1 MIDENKQNNNINNKE
16 ESEKLTHSTSSGSTL
31 GEVEVLKK
39 QAEEYLDGWKRA
51 KADYL
56 NLKKE
61 MEAQNREI
69 KEWMSKIFLLPLLN
83 ITDGLQKAF
92 SEIPQNFLNEPW
104 VKGIEGIKKQFDDYL
119 KAQGVEAMTAKGE
132 RFDPTKHEAVESVSP
147 DNSIGVRG
155 ESGTVVE
162 ELQKGYLIKGEVLRP
177 AKVKVYK

>member
-92 SEIPQNFLNEPW
+92 SEIPQNFL
-104 VKGIEGIKKQFDDYL
+104 KSF
-119 KAQGVEAMTAKGE
+119 
-132 RFDPTKHEAVESVSP
+132 
-147 DNSIGVRG
+147 
-155 ESGTVVE
+155 
-162 ELQKGYLIKGEVLRP
+162 
-177 AKVKVYK
+177 